1 MTKTEDIKAM
11 PKTNIIEIMNK
22 STNPLPSY
30 STRGAVGMDV
40 RAFLSEPLT
49 LRALGR
55 SLVST
60 GLYVAIPP
68 GYEIQVRG
76 RSGLSIRHGITVLN
90 APGTID
96 PDYRGELKVLLINLS
111 QEAYTI
117 ENGDR
122 IAQLICTN
130 YVEATWQEV
139 KELSET
145 LRGQG
150 GFGSTGVK

>member
-1 MTKTEDIKAM
+1 MATAKRTKKKIQ
-11 PKTNIIEIMNK
+11 IINK
-22 STNPLPSY
+22 SPHPLPCY
-30 STRGAVGMDV
+30 STEGAVGMDV
-40 RAFLSEPLT
+40 RAFLLAPLT
-49 LRALGR
+49 LAPLGR
-55 SLVST
+55 SLVPT

-122 IAQLICTN
+122 IAQLICTS
-130 YVEATWQEV
+130 YVEAAW
-139 KELSET
+139 ET
-145 LRGQG
+145 VEKLPATSRGQG